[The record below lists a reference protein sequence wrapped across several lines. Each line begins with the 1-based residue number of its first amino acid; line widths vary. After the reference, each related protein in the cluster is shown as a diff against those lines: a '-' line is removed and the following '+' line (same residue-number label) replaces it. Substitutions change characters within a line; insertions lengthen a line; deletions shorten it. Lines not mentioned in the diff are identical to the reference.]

1 MKIRV
6 ATEHDI
12 FQISQLFY
20 DTVCKINRKDYTE
33 EQIVVWSEHSKN
45 DKNWLNN
52 IKTQFFVVAE
62 NNSDI
67 IGFASLD
74 DNACVDFMYV
84 HENYQGIGVATKLL
98 INLESEAYR
107 KSFVKIWSD
116 VSITAKTF
124 FIKKGFSI
132 TKVYTKKV
140 HDVDFENTIMI
151 KPLV

>member
-1 MKIRV
+1 MKIRI

-12 FQISQLFY
+12 FQITRLFY

-45 DKNWLNN
+45 DKDWLNN
-52 IKTQFFVVAE
+52 IKTQFFIVAE
-62 NNSDI
+62 NDSEI

-98 INLESEAYR
+98 IGLESEAY
-107 KSFVKIWSD
+107 KSGFVEIWSD
-116 VSITAKTF
+116 VSITAKAF
-124 FIKKGFSI
+124 FIKKGFCIS
-132 TKVYTKKV
+132 KVYTKQV
-140 HDVDFENTIMI
+140 SDVDFENTIMV
-151 KPLV
+151 KSLV